1 MSTAT
6 ATRFKHAF
14 DEQTYP
20 NHRLWLPQRQE
31 YVEFRAGRFET
42 DDDAVADEIIWCA
55 EAGYTAAVY
64 HSPEEQEAHAYN
76 AEKKRAALAR
86 VAARRRLSE
95 PTAVDAAEAEAVLAS
110 VRAELAP
117 PQPVALAVCQGTRA
131 DGQPCK
137 ARAMQGSAFCRMH
150 GLKRIADEEDRRA

>member
-14 DEQTYP
+14 DEQTNP
-20 NHRLWLPQRQE
+20 NHRLWLPQRRE

-64 HSPEEQEAHAYN
+64 HSPEEQEAHAYV

-86 VAARRRLSE
+86 VAARLRLSE

-117 PQPVALAVCQGTRA
+117 PQPVAQPRCQGTRK
-131 DGQPCK
+131 DGQPCQL
-137 ARAMQGSAFCRMH
+137 RPMLNSAFCRMH
-150 GLKRIADEEDRRA
+150 GLKRIADEEDK